1 MVKEFIDI
9 TPHRSI
15 MCKISQTG
23 YSVQEAISELID
35 NSIDARLEKEKL
47 TIKVTIN
54 KEHIIIEDTGKG
66 MNKSQAKDS
75 IRLGY
80 SSKKEKLGE
89 FGLGLKTATSFL
101 GEEFVLKTKWKI
113 LTKNI

>member
-54 KEHIIIEDTGKG
+54 KEHI
-66 MNKSQAKDS
+66 
-75 IRLGY
+75 
-80 SSKKEKLGE
+80 
-89 FGLGLKTATSFL
+89 
-101 GEEFVLKTKWKI
+101 
-113 LTKNI
+113 

>member
-35 NSIDARLEKEKL
+35 NSIDARLEKENNPGFVNKAPEA
-47 TIKVTIN
+47 KVN
-54 KEHIIIEDTGKG
+54 EE
-66 MNKSQAKDS
+66 
-75 IRLGY
+75 
-80 SSKKEKLGE
+80 KEKLAKYE
-89 FGLGLKTATSFL
+89 EMLNASKERLAKLK
-101 GEEFVLKTKWKI
+101 G
-113 LTKNI
+113 

>member
-66 MNKSQAKDS
+66 MIA
-75 IRLGY
+75 
-80 SSKKEKLGE
+80 SKRFYKV
-89 FGLGLKTATSFL
+89 GLLKQKRKAWRIWFR
-101 GEEFVLKTKWKI
+101 F
-113 LTKNI
+113 KNSDIFFR

>member
-54 KEHIIIEDTGKG
+54 KEHIINNQLVNQNNQEVYMLLNIR
-66 MNKSQAKDS
+66 KSKDS
-75 IRLGY
+75 IE
-80 SSKKEKLGE
+80 KKA
-89 FGLGLKTATSFL
+89 F
-101 GEEFVLKTKWKI
+101 I
-113 LTKNI
+113 R

>member
-35 NSIDARLEKEKL
+35 NSIDARLENEKL

-54 KEHIIIEDTGKG
+54 KEHIIIED
-66 MNKSQAKDS
+66 MM
-75 IRLGY
+75 I
-80 SSKKEKLGE
+80 
-89 FGLGLKTATSFL
+89 
-101 GEEFVLKTKWKI
+101 
-113 LTKNI
+113 